1 MTNSFGN
8 YLTELR
14 GERSLRE
21 MERITG
27 LSHTYL
33 STLEKGIDPRTDKE
47 RLPSLET
54 LDTLSR
60 TLKIDFAV
68 LMEKVGFP
76 QLQEKH
82 NENDQLRKALEQ
94 VMEVEAPI
102 MEGWETTTYEIARQ
116 ALGISENEC
125 FGDGEEK

>member
-1 MTNSFGN
+1 MNSTFGK
-8 YLTELR
+8 YLKELR
-14 GERSLRE
+14 GDRSLRE

-33 STLEKGIDPRTDKE
+33 STLEKGVDPRTDKE

-76 QLQEKH
+76 QLQEKQD
-82 NENDQLRKALEQ
+82 EIKRLRKALEQ
-94 VMEVEAPI
+94 IMEFEAPI
-102 MEGWETTTYEIARQ
+102 MEGWETTTYKIARQ
-116 ALGISENEC
+116 ALG
-125 FGDGEEK
+125 GEVND

>member
-1 MTNSFGN
+1 MASTFGN
-8 YLTELR
+8 YLKEIR
-14 GERSLRE
+14 GDRSLRE

-54 LDTLSR
+54 LDALSR

-76 QLQEKH
+76 QLQDKQ
-82 NENDQLRKALEQ
+82 NENNQLRKALEQ
-94 VMEVEAPI
+94 IMEAEAPN
-102 MEGWETTTYEIARQ
+102 MEGWETEVYKIARE
-116 ALGISENEC
+116 ALG
-125 FGDGEEK
+125 GEADE